1 VSGINQLKKRLRRVP
16 ALRKAVRAYRRV
28 TGRRAAGTYASV
40 PIARELLL
48 TEDTPVRAEN
58 KRSGTLDWLPGSR
71 SGDDRAHQ
79 IKAFASTT
87 SVNLGGAIDF
97 HVSLAEPQTY
107 TIAIYRLGYYGG
119 QRGRLVHTSPTLAG
133 VTQPPAVTE
142 PETGMI
148 SCAWSPSWT
157 LSVPANW
164 TSGLYLA
171 QLTTASGVRTHVPFV
186 VRDDARAA
194 DFLVL
199 LPFATY
205 QAYNQYPYD
214 GERGKSL
221 YYGYLPDTPEA
232 PAKDNGG
239 VFNEIAGGYLSVT
252 TRARVVSFDRP
263 YARDGV
269 PQRFDIDQD
278 FIAWAERM
286 GYDLSYASDLDLEL
300 GHLDLSRYRALVF
313 SGHDEYFS
321 HPMRAACAGALADG
335 ANLAFMTA
343 NNIYWHVR
351 FSPNPQGGPAR
362 QMACYKYEDD
372 PDSPCG
378 GTQQWRQLDDGA
390 QAEQALLGV
399 QYNGIVKGRWP
410 LVVAN
415 SDHWMWSGTGVTDG
429 TELPKI
435 VAGEADGRMSGFP
448 LPADIAQTLL
458 SASPF
463 ELRSGKQQVQN
474 TSLYQTRAGAWM
486 FVAGTFNWP
495 LGLARP
501 HYADQRLIR
510 ATANLFARL
519 REEPKPRLA
528 DAETAAQPAAAE
540 PDAAG
545 QHDSGQRE
553 AG

>member
-1 VSGINQLKKRLRRVP
+1 MSGIVDQLKGRLKRVA
-16 ALRKAVRAYRRV
+16 ALRKAVRTYRRV

-40 PIARELLL
+40 PIPRELLRS
-48 TEDTPVRAEN
+48 EPNPVRTEN
-58 KRSGTLDWLPGSR
+58 RRGGTLDWLPGAR

-79 IKAFASTT
+79 VKVYTSAT
-87 SVNLGGAIDF
+87 SVNLGESIDF
-97 HVSLAEPQTY
+97 HVSAAEPGEAR
-107 TIAIYRLGYYGG
+107 IAVYRLGYYGG
-119 QRGRLVHTSPTLAG
+119 QRGRLVTTSPRLACG
-133 VTQPPAVTE
+133 PQPPATTDE
-142 PETGMI
+142 RTGMI
-148 SCAWSPSWT
+148 TCDWDRAWT
-157 LSVPANW
+157 LAVPSDW

-171 QLTTASGVRTHVPFV
+171 QISTSAGVRNHVPFV
-186 VRDDARAA
+186 VRDDARRAV
-194 DFLVL
+194 FLVL

-239 VFNEIAGGYLSVT
+239 VFNEFAGGYLSVD

-278 FIAWAERM
+278 FVAWAERM
-286 GYDLSYASDLDLEL
+286 GYDLAYASDLDLEL
-300 GHLDLSRYRALVF
+300 GLVDPSRYRAMVF

-321 HPMRAACAGALADG
+321 HPMRAAVEAALG
-335 ANLAFMTA
+335 GGTNVAFMTA

-351 FSPNPQGGPAR
+351 FEPGANGAPAR
-362 QMACYKYEDD
+362 AMACRKYEDD

-378 GTQQWRQLDDGA
+378 GTRQWRLLDDGA

-410 LVVAN
+410 LVVSNA
-415 SDHWMWSGTGVTDG
+415 DHWMWAGTGVVDG
-429 TELPKI
+429 AEIPKM
-435 VAGEADGRMSGFP
+435 VAGEADGLMRGFP
-448 LPADIAQTLL
+448 LPADVEQTLL

-463 ELRSGKQQVQN
+463 ELRSGKRETQN
-474 TSLYQTRAGAWM
+474 TSLCHTQAGTWM

-510 ATANLFARL
+510 ATANLFAKL
-519 REEPKPRLA
+519 REEAKPREA
-528 DAETAAQPAAAE
+528 
-540 PDAAG
+540 
-545 QHDSGQRE
+545 SG
-553 AG
+553 GGVL

>member
-1 VSGINQLKKRLRRVP
+1 MSGINQLKGRLRRVP
-16 ALRKAVRAYRRV
+16 ALRTAVRAYRKV
-28 TGRRAAGTYASV
+28 TGRRGAGSYASV
-40 PIARELLL
+40 PIPGELLL
-48 TEDTPVRAEN
+48 TEDNPVRAEN
-58 KRSGTLDWLPGSR
+58 KRPGTLDWRPGNR
-71 SGDDRAHQ
+71 AGDDSAHQ
-79 IKAFASTT
+79 IKAYTSTT
-87 SVNLGGAIDF
+87 SVNLGEEIDF
-97 HVSLAEPQTY
+97 HVSVARPQTY

-119 QRGRLVHTSPTLAG
+119 RRGRLVHTSPGLAG
-133 VTQPPAVTE
+133 VSQPGAVTDA
-142 PETGMI
+142 ETGMI
-148 SCAWSPSWT
+148 SCSWAKSWT
-157 LSVPANW
+157 LSVPTSW

-171 QLTTASGVRTHVPFV
+171 QLTTAAGVRTHVPFV
-186 VRDDARAA
+186 VRDDARQA

-214 GERGKSL
+214 GEHGKSL

-239 VFNEIAGGYLSVT
+239 VFNQLAGGYLSVT

-286 GYDLSYASDLDLEL
+286 GYDVSYASDLDLEL
-300 GHLDLSRYRALVF
+300 GLPDLSRYRALVF

-321 HPMRAACAGALADG
+321 HPMREACGSALATG
-335 ANLAFMTA
+335 ASLAFMTA

-351 FSPNPQGGPAR
+351 FRPGPHGAKAR

-372 PDSPCG
+372 PGSSCG
-378 GTQQWRQLDDGA
+378 GTRQWRQLDDGA

-410 LVVAN
+410 LVVAG

-429 TELPKI
+429 AELPKL
-435 VAGEADGRMSGFP
+435 VAGESDGRMSAFP
-448 LPADIAQTLL
+448 LPEDVAQTLL

-463 ELRSGKQQVQN
+463 ELRNGKRQVQN
-474 TSLYQTRAGAWM
+474 TSVYQTRAGAWV

-501 HYADQRLIR
+501 GYADQRLIR
-510 ATANLFARL
+510 ATANLFAKL
-519 REEPKPRLA
+519 REQPKPRRDA
-528 DAETAAQPAAAE
+528 DSANRDTT
-540 PDAAG
+540 
-545 QHDSGQRE
+545 S
-553 AG
+553 